1 MDQVKFFVTQD
12 EFSNWLEVNF
22 STEKKVWLGYYKKK
36 TKIDGMTWSDSVD
49 VALCYGWIDGIRK
62 SIDEQSYKI
71 RFTPRKIKSVWSA
84 VNVKKVNTLIN
95 EKRMTPNGLYLFNER
110 NDKMGYTSK
119 QREVKLSVEY
129 EDQIKLNKEAWLFY
143 NDLAPSYKRDSI
155 WWIMSAKKEETRLK
169 RVKVLIESSQ
179 QGLKIPKLF
188 FLKTVN

>member
-1 MDQVKFFVTQD
+1 MNQVKFFVTQD
-12 EFSNWLEVNF
+12 EFSSWLEENF
-22 STEKKVWLGYYKKK
+22 STAK
-36 TKIDGMTWSDSVD
+36 D
-49 VALCYGWIDGIRK
+49 VWIDGIRK

-179 QGLKIPKLF
+179 QGLKKPKLF

>member
-1 MDQVKFFVTQD
+1 
-12 EFSNWLEVNF
+12 
-22 STEKKVWLGYYKKK
+22 
-36 TKIDGMTWSDSVD
+36 
-49 VALCYGWIDGIRK
+49 
-62 SIDEQSYKI
+62 
-71 RFTPRKIKSVWSA
+71 
-84 VNVKKVNTLIN
+84 
-95 EKRMTPNGLYLFNER
+95 MTPNGLYLFNER